1 MKEKLFEL
9 IESSKDEM
17 VKNRRHIHANPELSF
32 EEVDTAKFI
41 EDFYK
46 GKDCKVETNVGEG
59 NGIVVTIEGA
69 KPGKTIALRAD
80 FDALPI
86 TEETEVDY
94 ASKNPGKMH
103 ACGHDGHTAYMLTL
117 ADSFIK
123 LKDELKGTIKILHQP
138 GEETPP
144 GGAKGMV
151 DAGCLKGVDRV
162 LGVHFWSPAKL
173 GTIYCTP
180 GDIMSARSTFRVTI
194 KGKGGHGSAPN
205 LANDSIVAASYF
217 VVALQ
222 TIVSRRVDPFGM
234 ATVTIGNFDGRG
246 SFNVI
251 KDKVTLEGDVRS
263 MGEETKLLVEKEF
276 KNILD
281 GLSKMYSVDY
291 DFEYIHDYPS
301 IHNDEKFTA
310 QVESSIRNSNIEG
323 VGEILTDVKNPA
335 SDDFAYFAKE
345 VPGTYLFVGA
355 MPDDGVFYPHHHPK
369 FNINEKAFAIAA
381 EVVGAAAI
389 DYLENN

>member
-1 MKEKLFEL
+1 
-9 IESSKDEM
+9 
-17 VKNRRHIHANPELSF
+17 
-32 EEVDTAKFI
+32 
-41 EDFYK
+41 
-46 GKDCKVETNVGEG
+46 
-59 NGIVVTIEGA
+59 
-69 KPGKTIALRAD
+69 
-80 FDALPI
+80 
-86 TEETEVDY
+86 
-94 ASKNPGKMH
+94 
-103 ACGHDGHTAYMLTL
+103 
-117 ADSFIK
+117 
-123 LKDELKGTIKILHQP
+123 
-138 GEETPP
+138 
-144 GGAKGMV
+144 
-151 DAGCLKGVDRV
+151 
-162 LGVHFWSPAKL
+162 
-173 GTIYCTP
+173 
-180 GDIMSARSTFRVTI
+180 MSARSTFRVTI